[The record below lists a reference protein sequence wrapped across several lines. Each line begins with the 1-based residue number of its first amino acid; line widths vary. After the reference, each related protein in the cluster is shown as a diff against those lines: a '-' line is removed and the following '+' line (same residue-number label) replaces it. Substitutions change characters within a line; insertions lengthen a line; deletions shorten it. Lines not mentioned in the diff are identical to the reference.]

1 MSVEVHE
8 QLAAR
13 PVAIAS
19 SEPSDRG
26 EVRMDLWGLAL
37 VVLGGLLTVAW
48 TGGWIWAALWV
59 HSVVS

>member
-1 MSVEVHE
+1 
-8 QLAAR
+8 
-13 PVAIAS
+13 
-19 SEPSDRG
+19 
-26 EVRMDLWGLAL
+26 MDLWGLAL